1 MLFKVYAS
9 SAKWTFFVTNFCQWR
24 RPSLQNWFICQQTPF
39 IVICQFCHFLFQFP
53 SKWTEFW
60 GISSPFFS
68 LYEENPQ
75 TVVIHQFAV
84 LLLLFS
90 TLERMNNVNALWLNN
105 RGRDVVL
112 GTNIHICGV
121 GGATGMEQRCN
132 EKLCCVCNAH
142 VSLVITFVRS
152 KNPPEILK
160 TWKKFKLLKKLKGNS
175 DNSEKILTER
185 SVKKVALLAFCNDFG
200 FGLCS
205 EKKIKISNFPNFIE
219 ECDIMT
225 LTTTIFFRLF
235 S

>member
-1 MLFKVYAS
+1 MKKAKPPKLIYLSTNPFYCHLSILSFPFSISFKMN
-9 SAKWTFFVTNFCQWR
+9 WILGNFF
-24 RPSLQNWFICQQTPF
+24 
-39 IVICQFCHFLFQFP
+39 
-53 SKWTEFW
+53 
-60 GISSPFFS
+60 PFFS

-200 FGLCS
+200 FGLWS